1 MAAALCW
8 VGQNELVA
16 QSASVAAPKAP
27 VAPASAAV
35 AAPAP
40 SETEELISRIKRPV
54 DWFSWGWDLRV
65 RDEYYNNIA
74 SLVDTDPF
82 HEQNVLRFR
91 GRLWGSITPVTN
103 VTVNARLAA
112 EPRYWTRPAF
122 VGSHRGEEDME
133 WRYGIV
139 DNLNLK
145 WNNVLD
151 QPLSITAGRQDIVL
165 GDFWNWWLVADG
177 TPLDG
182 SWTYFLDS
190 ARVTYEAK
198 DIATKFDVIGIDQK
212 AYADDRLPVINNK
225 EAALVEQDEQ
235 GLILYASN
243 KTLPNTQVDGYFIY
257 KNDERALANGDDA
270 DIYTLG
276 AKVTGN
282 FAGHWSY
289 SVEGAYQFGS
299 KNDPMVSDPGATPGR
314 RDLEAFG
321 ANARLSY
328 SFNDR
333 LNNQAHLVYEYLSGD
348 DAGTGDTDEMF
359 DVLWGRWPRW
369 SELYIYSYI
378 YETGGKIAQINN
390 IQRIGAGWTLAPIRG
405 MHTGVYYNAVFAP
418 QEEPTRNIR
427 PGAFSG
433 DGNFRGHFLQA
444 VLTHN
449 FSRHLKGHLWSEFM
463 WQGDYYAQR
472 NLLTFLRAELSWTL

>member
-40 SETEELISRIKRPV
+40 SETEELIGRIKRPV

-165 GDFWNWWLVADG
+165 GDFWNWWLWRMG
-177 TPLDG
+177 RH
-182 SWTYFLDS
+182 WT
-190 ARVTYEAK
+190 
-198 DIATKFDVIGIDQK
+198 
-212 AYADDRLPVINNK
+212 
-225 EAALVEQDEQ
+225 
-235 GLILYASN
+235 GLGPIFWI
-243 KTLPNTQVDGYFIY
+243 V
-257 KNDERALANGDDA
+257 
-270 DIYTLG
+270 
-276 AKVTGN
+276 
-282 FAGHWSY
+282 
-289 SVEGAYQFGS
+289 
-299 KNDPMVSDPGATPGR
+299 PG
-314 RDLEAFG
+314 
-321 ANARLSY
+321 
-328 SFNDR
+328 
-333 LNNQAHLVYEYLSGD
+333 
-348 DAGTGDTDEMF
+348 
-359 DVLWGRWPRW
+359 
-369 SELYIYSYI
+369 
-378 YETGGKIAQINN
+378 
-390 IQRIGAGWTLAPIRG
+390 
-405 MHTGVYYNAVFAP
+405 
-418 QEEPTRNIR
+418 
-427 PGAFSG
+427 
-433 DGNFRGHFLQA
+433 
-444 VLTHN
+444 
-449 FSRHLKGHLWSEFM
+449 
-463 WQGDYYAQR
+463 
-472 NLLTFLRAELSWTL
+472 